1 MVLLFCYYI
10 SYCFIEDLLSI
21 KMIFLHSHYCRL
33 SPVGVY
39 LWNHLTRGCPGVC
52 LCPQN
57 CMNTEDG
64 GENLQI
70 LNTDSS
76 PGELDI
82 LRSVLQISFV
92 HLLNFALWSLNFRP
106 QGLIGLWKSRRL
118 LILCFMSWLKRTLW
132 GSIFFHQFCFLSFW

>member
-1 MVLLFCYYI
+1 M
-10 SYCFIEDLLSI
+10 
-21 KMIFLHSHYCRL
+21 
-33 SPVGVY
+33 
-39 LWNHLTRGCPGVC
+39 C

-92 HLLNFALWSLNFRP
+92 HLLNFAL
-106 QGLIGLWKSRRL
+106 
-118 LILCFMSWLKRTLW
+118 
-132 GSIFFHQFCFLSFW
+132 